1 MRSLY
6 FFLPLVFLFFS
17 YNAPQ
22 SFKTAQLKFPR
33 VKAAYDIKEQGLK
46 ELLESKNLNLSSL
59 EIFIRAFKKEED
71 LEVWGRKKGTTKFQL
86 IKTYKICASSGMEG
100 PKRSRGDDQVP
111 EGFYHVNIFN
121 PESMFHLSLGLNYPN
136 QADRYFCDTNPG
148 GDIYIHG
155 NCITIGCMPMT
166 DDKIK
171 EIYIMALEAK
181 NAGQSK
187 INVHIFPCRLDE
199 ENMKELEQKHSDD
212 KSLTDFW
219 RNIKTGYDW
228 FETNKSLPEITVSR
242 QGKYLFN

>member
-22 SFKTAQLKFPR
+22 SFKTAQLKFAR
-33 VKAAYDIKEQGLK
+33 VKAAYETKEQTLK
-46 ELLESKNLNLSSL
+46 ELLESKNLNLASL

-71 LEVWGRKKGTTKFQL
+71 LEVWGRKKGTLKFQL
-86 IKTYKICASSGMEG
+86 IKTYKICTSSGKEG
-100 PKRSRGDDQVP
+100 PKRSRGDDQIP

-121 PESMFHLSLGLNYPN
+121 PESWFHLSLGLNYPN
-136 QADRYFCDTNPG
+136 SADRHFCSADPG
-148 GDIYIHG
+148 GDIFIHG

-171 EIYIMALEAK
+171 EIYILALEAK

-187 INVHIFPCRLDE
+187 ISVHIFPCKLNADNMTMLE
-199 ENMKELEQKHSDD
+199 EKHRGN
-212 KSLTDFW
+212 KTLIDFW

-228 FETNKSLPEITVSR
+228 FETNKSLPKITVSSK
-242 QGKYLFN
+242 GKYLFN